1 MSIFQG
7 KVLREEPVLISGLVQ
22 TVLAL
27 LLAFGVTLTQEQVG
41 SIMAVV
47 AMVVAIAIRMVVT
60 PNSSVPDSPTGPGT
74 GVPPAGPDY
83 PRSE

>member
-7 KVLREEPVLISGLVQ
+7 KVLRDEPVLLTGLVQ
-22 TVLAL
+22 TVLGL

-41 SIMAVV
+41 SIMAVA

-60 PNSSVPDSPTGPGT
+60 PNSHVPDSTEP
-74 GVPPAGPDY
+74 VPPV
-83 PRSE
+83 SE

>member
-60 PNSSVPDSPTGPGT
+60 PNSHVPDSTTPA
-74 GVPPAGPDY
+74 PPADPTY